1 MQSTENNQVIDSKL
15 KKRVIANRQGAG
27 MLVVNEKD
35 SAQSQNLGYF
45 LPLKELN
52 VQVDIHDSISTIH
65 LTQIFENPSSEAP
78 QEQEADKPIEVT
90 YQFPKEK
97 ASVVSKMQVTVGDK
111 TINTKVMEKEK
122 AQEKY
127 DDAIAAGNQATMLKE
142 SKDKEEQH
150 QLDIGNVLPG
160 QQAKIEIDIIQPLS
174 SEDGAFNFNLPLS
187 YFPKLINTE
196 DRKDKIVFNFSA
208 NIKSPCKQITQISHP
223 ENFEVVSISKNEIFI
238 QKVDSDFNEV
248 SNDMNIS
255 YRTHDMDEPKLV
267 YQRSADYPGQVA
279 VLAQFL
285 PTFVVEKEKKL
296 FTTTSG
302 LDEQDVSTSIDSNY
316 QFIFVV
322 DRSGSMGCNS
332 RMQITKDAMRLFMQS
347 LPSKCDFGVIS
358 FGSNADWMFPSNTL
372 EYNNQSRDES
382 LNKI

>member
-127 DDAIAAGNQATMLKE
+127 DDAIASGNQATMLKE

-208 NIKSPCKQITQISHP
+208 NIKSPGKQITQISHP
-223 ENFEVVSISKNEIFI
+223 ENFEVVSISKNEISI

-358 FGSNADWMFPSNTL
+358 FGSNADWMFRSNTL

>member
-78 QEQEADKPIEVT
+78 QEQEVDKPIEVT

-127 DDAIAAGNQATMLKE
+127 DDAIASGNQATMLKE

-208 NIKSPCKQITQISHP
+208 NIKSPGKQITQISHP
-223 ENFEVVSISKNEIFI
+223 ENFEVVSISKNEISI

>member
-1 MQSTENNQVIDSKL
+1 MQSTEINQVIDRKL

-208 NIKSPCKQITQISHP
+208 NIKSPGKQITQISHP
-223 ENFEVVSISKNEIFI
+223 ENFEVVSKSKNEIFI

-248 SNDMNIS
+248 NNDMNIS

-358 FGSNADWMFPSNTL
+358 FGSNADWMFPTNTL

>member
-65 LTQIFENPSSEAP
+65 LTQIFENPRSEAP

-208 NIKSPCKQITQISHP
+208 NIKSPGKQITQISHP
-223 ENFEVVSISKNEIFI
+223 ENFEVVSKSKNEIQI

-358 FGSNADWMFPSNTL
+358 FGSNADWMFRSNTL